1 MLKELKKTPV
11 ILIGVLF
18 IAIGLNWFLL
28 PHDIASAGVGAIGH
42 LVETAFLIPKA
53 ITVWVVNITML
64 TLAILLLGKIIF
76 VKAVIGSL
84 LFPII
89 LEIIPKTA
97 LFYSQFLSLIV
108 GSLFFSSGVY
118 TLYPVGA
125 SNGGVTI
132 PPIILQKFF
141 RIPVSRGLLLTNLII
156 VWLNYLVFGWRET
169 VYVLF
174 SIVLSSFFL
183 KLLGRIYPITKN
195 LE

>member
-42 LVETAFLIPKA
+42 LVETAFLIPRA

-64 TLAILLLGKIIF
+64 TLAILLLGKLIF

-108 GSLFFSSGVY
+108 GSLLFSSGVY
-118 TLYPVGA
+118 TLYTVGA

-132 PPIILQKFF
+132 PPIIFQKFF